1 MLLKVDNIAMEEI
14 FHFKEVQTMIKITFK
29 ENDKTKL
36 TSKSTLDLI
45 ETYNTFPMEQKA
57 AVECAK
63 RFNAL
68 LDAAKKDRL
77 SDPSGYIRFSASM
90 MKNDILNGR
99 CDITDDSYRSAYLE
113 NLESWIHYH
122 EDIIAD

>member
-1 MLLKVDNIAMEEI
+1 
-14 FHFKEVQTMIKITFK
+14 MIKITFK

-57 AVECAK
+57 AVECARK
-63 RFNAL
+63 FNAL